1 MKHFLSLAY
10 GIMLLLSAQAQY
22 VQHFGERE
30 GLSSRIVQHAL
41 RTTDGY
47 LWVATYNGLNRFNGY
62 EFLHINKTN
71 TNKLTSNF
79 ITCILEDTN
88 HLLWVAT
95 DNGINLLD
103 LNSHQIVQVFQQGK
117 TQGHLSSNYV
127 LQIYQSSNK
136 TIWIS
141 TVDGVLHQ
149 YLGAGK
155 FKQFKNPYAADGTFG
170 YRLKITEY
178 HNSIW
183 LKSMDKGL
191 FRLDV
196 AKGRVVSN
204 YLSNQKSN
212 DELGIGVVPTY
223 GLVAMFNDGVKVYD
237 EFADNFKPLIV
248 PGVQEVFS
256 MVADEMNNIWVTA
269 VQRKSLFK
277 VTDGKAVEVTNHL
290 FDFSENIHISSI
302 CVGKSNDLWVC
313 TNNGLFKLINE
324 QPLFTYLL
332 TKGQV
337 KEKFYTPSFRGMLQT
352 PNGDVFIGGYGGLF
366 KLSHSRIK
374 QLLDHKIPWSPSMLI
389 DCDNDF
395 IWMISEG
402 FGLVKVNKKTGQI
415 VKHQR
420 DPNRYN
426 YLLSGILEQNGTF
439 LLGGYDELAWYNP
452 LTNQYSDYNLYFKGQ
467 HYPRPYV
474 KCIFKSSVNELWVCT
489 NHGVFV
495 LDKNRNIRARYAE
508 DEKPPYQIKVNQ
520 IYHISEDLQ
529 HRLWLSSNGG
539 GVICLNNKGQVIR
552 NITTDDGLA
561 DNRVA
566 FSICDSNNKLWI
578 GTFNGLTS
586 IDQNNKTTNYYQ
598 EHGISS
604 NEFNAS
610 SLLYRN
616 DGTIMMGSI
625 NGVNLV
631 KTKRTQPLSHVSGNH
646 IVISSVEM
654 LANNNEIK
662 QIHQASAIS
671 KGIQLKQKTS
681 YLAISFFNTDF
692 RHPDKNIFF
701 YKLEGLNNNWIPLGD
716 KNYIRFATLAPGN
729 YTLRIKG
736 ISAGNIQEA
745 KEASFQI
752 KVAEVFYRTWWFI
765 LIVVSF
771 LSLMLFYIVNLKVQ
785 KIQEVSLVRA
795 KISNDLHDD
804 VGSVLTRV
812 AMQAELLQ
820 EEVGKDQQAT
830 LNNII
835 KTCRTAMSNM
845 RDVIWSSDVRYNNI
859 GNLFDKITEM
869 VQQTMEQSHIAYKL
883 NYDEEVKSMKISP
896 DNKQEIF
903 FIMKEAFHNIVKHC
917 KGDVVE
923 LNVYRVKDQLV
934 FSVYNNGTVAQKQL
948 QTSSGLNNMYMRA
961 TRIKANFT
969 IDVTDGFLVKLI
981 IPIKKKLF

>member
-1 MKHFLSLAY
+1 
-10 GIMLLLSAQAQY
+10 MLLLSAQAQY

-30 GLSSRIVQHAL
+30 GLSSRMVQHAL
-41 RTTDGY
+41 RTSDGY

-62 EFLHINKTN
+62 EFLHFNKTN
-71 TNKLTSNF
+71 THKLTSNF

-88 HLLWVAT
+88 KVLWVAT

-103 LNSHQIVQVFQQGK
+103 LKSHQIVQVFQQGK

-127 LQIYQSSNK
+127 LQIFQSSDK

-141 TVDGVLHQ
+141 TVNGMLHQ

-155 FKQFKNPYAADGTFG
+155 FKQFKNPYATDGTFG

-178 HNSIW
+178 KNNIW
-183 LKSMDKGL
+183 LKTMDRGL
-191 FRLDV
+191 FRLDKV
-196 AKGRVVSN
+196 QGRVVSN

-212 DELGIGVVPTY
+212 DESGIGVIPKY

-237 EFADNFKPLIV
+237 DFADDFKPLLL
-248 PGVQEVFS
+248 PGIQEVFS

-269 VQRKSLFK
+269 VQRKRLFK
-277 VTDGKAVEVTNHL
+277 VTDGKAVEVTSQL
-290 FDFSENIHISSI
+290 FDFSENVHISSI
-302 CVGKSNDLWVC
+302 CVGKSNDLWIC

-324 QPLFTYLL
+324 QSLFSYLL
-332 TKGQV
+332 TKSQV
-337 KEKFYTPSFRGMLQT
+337 KEKLYSPSFRGMLQT

-366 KLSHSRIK
+366 KLSNSRIK
-374 QLLDHKIPWSPSMLI
+374 KLLNSKIPWSPSILM

-402 FGLVKVNKKTGQI
+402 FGLLKVNKKNGQI

-420 DPNRYN
+420 DRSRYN
-426 YLLSGILEQNGTF
+426 YLISGVQEQNGIF
-439 LLGGYDELAWYNP
+439 LLGGYDELVWYNS

-467 HYPRPYV
+467 HYLRPNVRY
-474 KCIFKSSVNELWVCT
+474 IFKSSLNELWVCT

-495 LDKNRNIRARYAE
+495 LDNNRKIKARYAE
-508 DEKPPYQIKVNQ
+508 DEKSPYQIKVNQ
-520 IYHISEDLQ
+520 VYHISEDLQ
-529 HRLWLSSNGG
+529 HRLWLSTNGG
-539 GVICLNNKGQVIR
+539 GVICLNNKGKIIR
-552 NITTDDGLA
+552 KITSDDGLA

-566 FSICDSNNKLWI
+566 FSICDSSNRLWI

-586 IDQNNKTTNYYQ
+586 IDQNNQTVNYHQ

-604 NEFNAS
+604 NEFNAA
-610 SLLYRN
+610 SLLYRK
-616 DGTIMMGSI
+616 DGTIMMGTI
-625 NGVNLV
+625 NGINLV
-631 KTKRTQPLSHVSGNH
+631 EKKWIKPLSLVSGNE
-646 IVISSVEM
+646 IVISSVEI
-654 LANNNEIK
+654 LDDKNEIK
-662 QIHQASAIS
+662 QVYDEDAIS
-671 KGIQLKQKTS
+671 KGVQLKQKTS

-692 RHPDKNIFF
+692 RHADKNIFF
-701 YKLEGLNNNWIPLGD
+701 YKLQGLNNNWIPLGD
-716 KNYIRFATLAPGN
+716 KNYIRFATLTAGD
-729 YTLRIKG
+729 YTLHIKG
-736 ISAGNIQEA
+736 ISAGNTKEA
-745 KEASFQI
+745 KGASFKI
-752 KVAEVFYRTWWFI
+752 KVEEVFYRTWWFI
-765 LIVVSF
+765 LIGVFF
-771 LSLMLFYIVNLKVQ
+771 LALMLFFMVNLRVQ
-785 KIQEVSLVRA
+785 KIKEVLLVRS

-820 EEVGKDQQAT
+820 EEVGKEQQAT

-869 VQQTMEQSHIAYKL
+869 VQQTMEQSNIAYKL
-883 NYDEEVKSMKISP
+883 NYDEEVKRMKISP

-981 IPIKKKLF
+981 IPIKKKLFL